1 MYGKNPLILNLN
13 KYNNIYFFINMVD
26 IIRIPNISR
35 YTQEI
40 INDELILTPKK
51 ICIEEEDLNKLCLK
65 SSKINERK
73 VKNNENITSIIRFI
87 LNNTERTWSD
97 NMKILIKATY
107 NKGDTFTLKD
117 IYRKFEHILQLK
129 YPLNYTIKASIRA
142 NLQVLRGKNI
152 ISFID
157 NVGNYI
163 LID

>member
-1 MYGKNPLILNLN
+1 
-13 KYNNIYFFINMVD
+13 MVD
-26 IIRIPNISR
+26 IIRIHNISR

-87 LNNTERTWSD
+87 LNNTSGTW
-97 NMKILIKATY
+97 NGNLEILIKTTY
-107 NKGDTFTLKD
+107 NKGDIFKLKD
-117 IYRKFEHILQLK
+117 IYEKFEDILQLK
-129 YPLNYTIKASIRA
+129 YPKNNTVKYSIQRTLQ
-142 NLQVLRGKNI
+142 NLRDKNI
-152 ISFID
+152 IRFID
-157 NVGNYI
+157 NMGNYI